1 MSPPLQASLKVERP
15 SEAQMINKW
24 KSADEPNPEASQ
36 ASNTDGMENSKK
48 CYSNNLMWNK

>member
-1 MSPPLQASLKVERP
+1 MSPPFQASLKVERP

-48 CYSNNLMWNK
+48 CYIVTI